1 MTLASILPF
10 KRDQA
15 PGRKD
20 GGDTPSQPQ
29 SLEIRGRTSLSAGV
43 LTFLALDQRSHRSH
57 STMGAS
63 ESFIE

>member
-1 MTLASILPF
+1 MTLASILSF

-15 PGRKD
+15 PGRED
-20 GGDTPSQPQ
+20 GGDSPSQPQ

-43 LTFLALDQRSHRSH
+43 HLLGARSTLPYLY